1 MDIKEGVS
9 QSMYQAWVCHI
20 RMCITSLKSHYW
32 FYLSNIFG
40 YKYFC
45 SETKL
50 RVSPLGRGGTCTLEL
65 VSGRMVLVLGQSSL
79 LSGHLVFQ
87 VKHKIEKL
95 SPKGSLGLFRCM
107 NLAVLHV

>member
-9 QSMYQAWVCHI
+9 ESMYQAWICHI

-45 SETKL
+45 LETKL
-50 RVSPLGRGGTCTLEL
+50 RIYLPGRGGTCTFEL

-87 VKHKIEKL
+87 VKHKIEKM
-95 SPKGSLGLFRCM
+95 SPKGSLGLFPCV
-107 NLAVLHV
+107 NLAVFYV